1 MERYK
6 ICPNCKTQNE
16 PDSIECIECE
26 EDLTSVKI
34 STKEAVESNDITHI
48 ESNVQMCKV
57 CSCGEKNPPNARKC
71 TKCSADLTF
80 VPITKDDNAKTTK
93 FFLQSVDGKYT
104 LQLTEGISVIGRE
117 NLMSEYLLEK
127 SYVSRKHAEIEIIDK
142 LVKITNFGIN
152 YTFVNNENIGGKT
165 VELQNGDSLSF
176 GGKETNGKK
185 DVEAAYFVLRVE

>member
-48 ESNVQMCKV
+48 ESNVQICKV

-93 FFLQSVDGKYT
+93 FFLQSADGNYT
-104 LQLTEGISVIGRE
+104 FQLTEGISVIGRE